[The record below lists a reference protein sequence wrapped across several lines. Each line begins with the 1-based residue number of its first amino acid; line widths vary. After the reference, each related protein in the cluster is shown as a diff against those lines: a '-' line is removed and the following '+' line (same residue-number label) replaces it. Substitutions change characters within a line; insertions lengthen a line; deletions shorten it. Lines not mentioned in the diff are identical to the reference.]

1 MEFSQLYAATLTHYS
16 TEPLTTGPD
25 YDPLLLL
32 LALAGDVHPNPGPSR
47 YPCSVCFK
55 NVTSQGT
62 SYLCTRCSHWVHSRC
77 SGLRNAAD
85 YRKANGWICTAC
97 MTPPRP
103 RTPSPPPSP
112 AHMPTMSD
120 KTFNI
125 LQWNANGIGN
135 KQTELSIFLEAH
147 NVKVAAI
154 QESKLTA
161 KSRSPNIQNYTLVR
175 HDRRQGPGGGLLFF
189 IHNSVSFTRKSLSTT
204 SKNDPH
210 LEELTI
216 SITMDNTELLI
227 TNVYIP
233 PASSCNGRY
242 SPPIDHLLTG
252 TDSLV
257 LGDFNAH
264 HSLWHSGTT
273 DSRGNQ
279 LADSVSISSFAV
291 LNTDSPTRLPG
302 NADPSSPD
310 VSLAS
315 ASLITSSEWQT
326 HTTMSSDHL
335 PILIGLQTTATSSPA
350 RHRTYIN
357 LKKADWTGY
366 MQEIERKLSSRHL
379 PTDCQKDEKL
389 FRATLLKAASHHIP
403 TGRRKLYTQQV
414 PAEILAM
421 MEERDDLRKQD
432 PASPR
437 LSTMNDEITKA
448 TSDHKRRQWREFVES
463 IDHRT
468 DSSKLWR
475 TIKGIDGKSKQ
486 TAENEGITFTGRS
499 HTSPKLIANSFNRQ
513 FTTSKLG
520 KHSSSR
526 RTRHV
531 SKDVKRM
538 SLEQAESF
546 TSDQVTSAIKS
557 CRSSRVYGPDTL
569 SIFHLKNLG
578 PLATEHL
585 TALYNDSLKSCRLP
599 SIWKTSLVFP
609 IPKPGKDSSQGTSYR
624 PISLLCPAAKVL
636 EALILPSI
644 NEFLSPAKDQHGFRP
659 RHSTTSALL
668 QLTTDIE
675 TGFNQRKPPHRTVCV
690 AIDLT
695 AAFDTVSHDTLIS
708 KIVGSSLPPAITRW
722 LSCYLRGRQAATS
735 FRGTKSSTRIVRTGV
750 PQGSKLSPS
759 LFNYYIADMPRP
771 TPPVK
776 RVCYADDITVWAT
789 GPKIPQLESM
799 INNYL
804 RDVSIYLKD
813 NSLLISAPKST
824 VTLFTPDKHQ
834 FQMHPD
840 IILEATQLPLERSPK
855 ILGVIMDPSIS
866 FHKHCN
872 YVADRIDKRNNML
885 KALAGS
891 SWGQNKETLLMTYN
905 ALGKSIANYAAPV
918 WSTNASDSSFK
929 KIQTAQNAALRTA
942 TGAHKMASIDH
953 LHQESLTLRV
963 KDHSDMLS
971 AQYLVNCLEEDHVS
985 HGITIQEPRPRPM
998 KETLHSR
1005 HLSTVLP
1012 RLGSNRMESLQN
1024 LHTHAVD
1031 SAIQLQ
1037 GNNRVLKKR
1046 PPPISDEEQRLNR
1059 RQRCT
1064 LSQLRSGHCHLLQ
1077 DYKHRVFGEP
1087 SDICTDCGASPQ
1099 DVRHL
1104 FACTTHPT
1112 DLSPEDLWRN
1122 PVRSIRAFSY
1132 LDNGNLD

>member
-1 MEFSQLYAATLTHYS
+1 
-16 TEPLTTGPD
+16 
-25 YDPLLLL
+25 
-32 LALAGDVHPNPGPSR
+32 
-47 YPCSVCFK
+47 
-55 NVTSQGT
+55 
-62 SYLCTRCSHWVHSRC
+62 
-77 SGLRNAAD
+77 
-85 YRKANGWICTAC
+85 
-97 MTPPRP
+97 
-103 RTPSPPPSP
+103 
-112 AHMPTMSD
+112 
-120 KTFNI
+120 
-125 LQWNANGIGN
+125 
-135 KQTELSIFLEAH
+135 
-147 NVKVAAI
+147 
-154 QESKLTA
+154 
-161 KSRSPNIQNYTLVR
+161 
-175 HDRRQGPGGGLLFF
+175 
-189 IHNSVSFTRKSLSTT
+189 
-204 SKNDPH
+204 
-210 LEELTI
+210 
-216 SITMDNTELLI
+216 
-227 TNVYIP
+227 
-233 PASSCNGRY
+233 
-242 SPPIDHLLTG
+242 
-252 TDSLV
+252 
-257 LGDFNAH
+257 
-264 HSLWHSGTT
+264 
-273 DSRGNQ
+273 
-279 LADSVSISSFAV
+279 
-291 LNTDSPTRLPG
+291 
-302 NADPSSPD
+302 
-310 VSLAS
+310 
-315 ASLITSSEWQT
+315 
-326 HTTMSSDHL
+326 
-335 PILIGLQTTATSSPA
+335 
-350 RHRTYIN
+350 
-357 LKKADWTGY
+357 
-366 MQEIERKLSSRHL
+366 
-379 PTDCQKDEKL
+379 
-389 FRATLLKAASHHIP
+389 
-403 TGRRKLYTQQV
+403 
-414 PAEILAM
+414 
-421 MEERDDLRKQD
+421 
-432 PASPR
+432 
-437 LSTMNDEITKA
+437 
-448 TSDHKRRQWREFVES
+448 
-463 IDHRT
+463 
-468 DSSKLWR
+468 
-475 TIKGIDGKSKQ
+475 
-486 TAENEGITFTGRS
+486 
-499 HTSPKLIANSFNRQ
+499 
-513 FTTSKLG
+513 
-520 KHSSSR
+520 
-526 RTRHV
+526 
-531 SKDVKRM
+531 
-538 SLEQAESF
+538 
-546 TSDQVTSAIKS
+546 
-557 CRSSRVYGPDTL
+557 
-569 SIFHLKNLG
+569 
-578 PLATEHL
+578 
-585 TALYNDSLKSCRLP
+585 
-599 SIWKTSLVFP
+599 
-609 IPKPGKDSSQGTSYR
+609 
-624 PISLLCPAAKVL
+624 
-636 EALILPSI
+636 
-644 NEFLSPAKDQHGFRP
+644 
-659 RHSTTSALL
+659 
-668 QLTTDIE
+668 
-675 TGFNQRKPPHRTVCV
+675 
-690 AIDLT
+690 
-695 AAFDTVSHDTLIS
+695 
-708 KIVGSSLPPAITRW
+708 
-722 LSCYLRGRQAATS
+722 
-735 FRGTKSSTRIVRTGV
+735 
-750 PQGSKLSPS
+750 
-759 LFNYYIADMPRP
+759 MPRP

-840 IILEATQLPLERSPK
+840 IILEDTQLPLERSPK

-872 YVADRIDKRNNML
+872 YVSDRIDKRNNML

-891 SWGQNKETLLMTYN
+891 SWGQDKETLLMTYN